1 MPILFHSMIFWLFV
15 FQGIIVALD
24 KSEPKIS
31 KLNQN
36 CDRLGVCCVKSF
48 VFDGVKALDP
58 DKQMDPDN
66 STGMSFDCLFI
77 ALVVNKIIDFER
89 TENNLKYSCRVYSC
103 VLDFQRTYYVWGH
116 KFSLITNWL
125 LLWIQKKLMSI
136 LGCSVV
142 CQTVLVRKIFLK
154 MGRHLQPGICYWL
167 LSSFSVLLQYLLS
180 SDLYISVSLPASPP
194 YPSGSFDHIL
204 LDAPC
209 SALGQR
215 PQFVVKMTLKE
226 LQSYP
231 RLQRKLFT
239 TVSNIEF
246 LWLVKYLSS
255 WQLTQPL
262 LICALM
268 QATIIIIFSK
278 THPVI
283 LVVRAI
289 WLVPYLRVILH
300 YSCPKEWIMH
310 DPNSTKWLV

>member
-125 LLWIQKKLMSI
+125 LLWIQIKMDVNFRLF
-136 LGCSVV
+136 CSLSNSTGSQDFSQNG
-142 CQTVLVRKIFLK
+142 QTVATWYTLLTFVQFQCLTTILIIFWFV
-154 MGRHLQPGICYWL
+154 H
-167 LSSFSVLLQYLLS
+167 FSVLA
-180 SDLYISVSLPASPP
+180 SLPTLPQWIIWS
-194 YPSGSFDHIL
+194 YSSGC
-204 LDAPC
+204 P
-209 SALGQR
+209 
-215 PQFVVKMTLKE
+215 
-226 LQSYP
+226 LQCIGS
-231 RLQRKLFT
+231 T
-239 TVSNIEF
+239 
-246 LWLVKYLSS
+246 SS
-255 WQLTQPL
+255 V
-262 LICALM
+262 CG
-268 QATIIIIFSK
+268 
-278 THPVI
+278 
-283 LVVRAI
+283 
-289 WLVPYLRVILH
+289 
-300 YSCPKEWIMH
+300 
-310 DPNSTKWLV
+310 